1 MTMKGEF
8 RMDNRYMLNIC
19 GTNIGVISNETEQD
33 VMNLAKKA
41 EDLIMDVKKSCEFA
55 NLEMSAIVAIMTLLE
70 EFNEMKKS
78 VEDNRNTQRSDLFE
92 IEKYKNLYEQT
103 KVEVETLRREL
114 DLLRSNKRIIK

>member
-1 MTMKGEF
+1 
-8 RMDNRYMLNIC
+8 MDNRYMLNIC